1 MTTRTRRGFLGL
13 LAGGA
18 LALLAGRW
26 VSGLYADWAF
36 FDALG
41 FGEIWRGKALAIS
54 ILTAGTFVGV
64 AIFAFLNFLAVR
76 QSIVS
81 LVLPRRLGD
90 LEIAEAV
97 PTQRLTAVA
106 LVLALVMALVF
117 ALLPHDWSAASLAWD
132 RVAFRET
139 EPYLERDLGF
149 YVAWLPFERGM
160 QERATVVLVAVGLL
174 VIAAYAATPSI
185 RWSATGLYV
194 SAWVRRHL
202 AVLTGGFI
210 LLVGWDWRLERYE
223 RLSNGSGLWGQTAT
237 HALFAAYDHRIALP
251 YLGITS
257 FLAIPIA
264 AVLVWAAWRG
274 YLRISVALLS
284 AMIVAGPVASA
295 VLPLVARG
303 ALTTADARRRERP
316 YLNTSA
322 LFTRRAYGVD
332 EIAGADTT
340 PLAAI
345 EIDDVSR
352 RVSAWDPAAL
362 SAIVAADPR
371 GGVTGGLAWRAAAE
385 GLEALVLRRP
395 EDGGT
400 AAGRWSVDA
409 MRAPRSDAAGRPYL
423 APSLGDA
430 RIEGVLI
437 APGLSGFALTG
448 DTTSR
453 IAAPAF
459 ESTLARIALS
469 WDLQDPRLLFREPPG
484 LRPRLVT
491 TRDVRARVRRVVP
504 FLSAGPTATP
514 VVRGDSLYWFV
525 DLFATAARYPL
536 SEAVTSDG
544 ERIRYAKHAGTA
556 IVQAQTGRITFVP
569 TERPDPL
576 MTYWIKRFP
585 GAFTPLAG
593 APEWVRAERPPAM
606 DVMVVQ
612 GRALARVGFQGD
624 SVGGRRLTRADDADA
639 DLDVGAATQFQFGVD
654 GALGWALPVDLPSA
668 GRTVGIIVARGG
680 TLQRTE
686 YHAFRG
692 LGWTAVLDQL
702 QASADSAGFGRA
714 LPGMRR
720 GRVQTIP
727 SSVGPLWIQSYYQW
741 PADGAPSL
749 AGVVVSSPRETK
761 AGRTLAEALGESL
774 PAEALSP
781 DAFRE
786 RIARLYDAM
795 QAAQRIGDW
804 RAYGEAWNALGR
816 LIGRQ

>member
-1 MTTRTRRGFLGL
+1 MTTHTRRGLLGL

-41 FGEIWRGKALAIS
+41 FGEIWRGKALVGTMLAV
-54 ILTAGTFVGV
+54 GTFVGV
-64 AIFAFLNFLAVR
+64 SLFAFLNFFAVR

-81 LVLPRRLGD
+81 LVLPQRVGD

-106 LVLALVMALVF
+106 LILALLIALVF
-117 ALLPHDWSAASLAWD
+117 AMLPHDWSAASLAWD

-149 YVAWLPFERGM
+149 YVAWLPFERAM
-160 QERATVVLVAVGLL
+160 QERAMVVLVSVGLL
-174 VIAAYAATPSI
+174 VIAAYTATPSI

-210 LLVGWDWRLERYE
+210 VLVGWDWRLDRYE
-223 RLSNGSGLWGQTAT
+223 RLSDGSGIWGETAT
-237 HALFAAYDHRIALP
+237 HALFAAFDHRIALP

-257 FLAIPIA
+257 FLAFPVA
-264 AVLVWAAWRG
+264 AVLVWAGWRG
-274 YLRISVALLS
+274 YLRLVVALLS
-284 AMIVAGPVASA
+284 GLILAGPVASA
-295 VLPLVARG
+295 LLPLLARG
-303 ALTTADARRRERP
+303 PLTTAEARRRERP

-340 PLAAI
+340 PLAR
-345 EIDDVSR
+345 IDIADVSR
-352 RVSAWDPAAL
+352 HVSAWDPAAL
-362 SAIVAADPR
+362 SAIVASDSR
-371 GGVTGGLAWRAAAE
+371 GGVPGGLAWRATAD
-385 GLEALVLRRP
+385 GLEAMVLRHP
-395 EDGGT
+395 AEQGS
-400 AAGRWSVDA
+400 AGDYWSIDA
-409 MRAPRSDAAGRPYL
+409 MRAPRSDAAGHPYL
-423 APSLGDA
+423 APSVGGA
-430 RIEGVLI
+430 GIAGVVI
-437 APGLSGFALTG
+437 APGLTGFALTG

-453 IAAPAF
+453 MAAPAF

-469 WDLQDPRLLFREPPG
+469 WDLQDPRLLFRDPPG
-484 LRPRLVT
+484 IRPRLVT
-491 TRDVRARVRRVVP
+491 TRDVRARVRHVVP
-504 FLSAGPTATP
+504 FLTAGPTATP

-525 DLFATAARYPL
+525 ELFTIAARYPL

-544 ERIRYAKHAGTA
+544 EGVRYAKHAGTA
-556 IVQAQTGRITFVP
+556 IVQAQTGRIILVP
-569 TERPDPL
+569 TERPDPV
-576 MTYWIKRFP
+576 MAYWVKRFP

-593 APEWVRAERPPAM
+593 APAWIREERPPAM

-624 SVGGRRLTRADDADA
+624 SLGWRRLTRAADADA
-639 DLDVGAATQFQFGVD
+639 DLDAGAATQFQFGAD

-668 GRTVGIIVARGG
+668 GRTVGMIVARGG

-686 YHAFRG
+686 YHAFSG

-702 QASADSAGFGRA
+702 QVSADSAGFGRV
-714 LPGMRR
+714 LPAMRR
-720 GRVQTIP
+720 GRVQAIP

-741 PADGAPSL
+741 PPDGAPSL
-749 AGVVVSSPRETK
+749 AGVVVRSPRETK
-761 AGRTLAEALGESL
+761 AGRTLAEALGESI

-786 RIARLYDAM
+786 RIARLYDVM
-795 QAAQRIGDW
+795 QAAQRSGDW